1 MAQQLK
7 SRSDPIKKYG
17 SDAAWLL
24 SEAEELK
31 VKKVSP
37 IRDENSR

>member
-17 SDAAWLL
+17 SNAAWLL

-31 VKKVSP
+31 CLRFVMRIPDKG
-37 IRDENSR
+37 